1 MLKLFDLFRRC
12 AYPTVVDAYQVKGL
26 MAKATKRSNLCGNA
40 EGASAGYGRRG
51 EVNAQHIL
59 AVVFKPERV
68 RTFSTPNIEGRAR
81 RELRSII
88 DNGGIR
94 FS

>member
-26 MAKATKRSNLCGNA
+26 MAKATKHSNLCGNA

-59 AVVFKPERV
+59 AVVLSQSASAP
-68 RTFSTPNIEGRAR
+68 SPQPMSRA
-81 RELRSII
+81 EPGAS
-88 DNGGIR
+88 
-94 FS
+94 SAA